1 MPLLPD
7 KRGVSTLLRSSVI
20 AIGLFSANSGSGSD
34 YGTTGLIDIPTA
46 RMASDGYLTVG
57 AAYDGLHQS
66 YSVTYQALPW
76 LEGTFRYSGT
86 SGASSFTDNGVYWDR
101 NYGFKARLLEETGRL
116 PQVALGVRDIIGTG
130 VFGSEYIVVSKQLGK
145 LDLTGG
151 IGWGRLAGKNG
162 FRNPLSV
169 VDGRFDVRPDSL
181 TPDAAGRVQNFYF
194 RGDAGL
200 FGGLLFRLTESL
212 DFMAEYHGDE
222 YDFANRLDTTNFRP
236 RSPISYGLEWSP
248 APGVYVSLSNQH
260 GDHVGLGIR
269 SVLDTKALPPKREAP
284 SFISSLYL
292 PQNELPPQINKNKW
306 YDRLLFDVEQSGLL
320 LVESS
325 ISSDGKRAELVVGN
339 TSYPLWS
346 DAIGR
351 HIALADLHLPASVE
365 TLYFV
370 VEDGGHRSAS
380 IIVPRPSYQ
389 ATDDLILPRARVVNG
404 RTLLKPTNRTAF
416 ATGKIINSIGV
427 NTRFQLFDPDDP
439 ARYQIY
445 LGIGSEYTIN
455 NHWSV
460 KSVVSVN
467 LDTNFDESNRLES
480 DSVLPN
486 VRTGVVKYLTEGKT
500 GLDVLLLEGRDTLG
514 HSLHYRAFGGI
525 LEEMYSGAGGEILWW
540 PSRSRFA
547 VGASLAYVKQRD
559 FDKSFKHLDYE
570 VITGFLS
577 AYWATPWHNY
587 DVALHVGQYLAKDM
601 GATLDIRRTF
611 RNGWQVGL
619 FGTLTDVPFEQFG
632 EGSFDKGFYFQVPID
647 GLFGNRTRS
656 NISTRIRPVL
666 RDGGQRLE
674 SHSGNIF
681 WDLRQAR
688 YDALVIDERLID

>member
-1 MPLLPD
+1 
-7 KRGVSTLLRSSVI
+7 LLRSSVI
-20 AIGLFSANSGSGSD
+20 VIGICAANSGVGSD

-57 AAYDGLHQS
+57 ASFDGLHQS

-76 LEGTFRYSGT
+76 LEGTFRYTG
-86 SGASSFTDNGVYWDR
+86 FEDFFFWDR
-101 NYGFKARLLEETGRL
+101 NYGFKARLLEESEYL
-116 PQVALGVRDIIGTG
+116 PQVAAGVRDAVGTG
-130 VFGSEYIVVSKQLGK
+130 IFGSEYIVGSKRVGN
-145 LDLTGG
+145 LDLTAGL
-151 IGWGRLAGKNG
+151 GWGRLAGKG
-162 FRNPLSV
+162 QFGNPLSIL
-169 VDGRFDVRPDSL
+169 DGRFDIRPDSRGL
-181 TPDAAGRVQNFYF
+181 EDTGNIRAVFF
-194 RGDAGL
+194 RGEDVSL
-200 FGGLLFRLTESL
+200 FGGVSYEFSQQPLKVV
-212 DFMAEYHGDE
+212 AEYNPDQ
-222 YDFANRLDTTNFRP
+222 YDFNNRGNRP
-236 RSPISYGLEWSP
+236 EYRPSSGISYGIEWNP
-248 APGVYVSLSNQH
+248 LAGIYVSLTHQH
-260 GDHVGLGIR
+260 QDHVGFSIR
-269 SVLDTKALPPKREAP
+269 SVLDTKALPSKPEQP
-284 SFISSLYL
+284 DFISSLYL
-292 PQNELPPQINKNKW
+292 PQSQLPPQINKKKW
-306 YDRLLFDVEQSGLL
+306 YDRLLYDVERSGLL
-320 LVESS
+320 LVEGS
-325 ISSDGKRAELVVGN
+325 ISSDEKSAELVVGN
-339 TSYPLWS
+339 TSYSLWS

-380 IIVPRPSYQ
+380 IIVPRPSHQ
-389 ATDDLILPRARVVNG
+389 AADDLILPRSRVVNG
-404 RTLLKPTNRTAF
+404 RTLIQPTNRTGF
-416 ATGKIINSIGV
+416 ATGKVINTVGV

-445 LGIGSEYTIN
+445 LGVGSEYTIN

-460 KSVVSVN
+460 KSAISVN
-467 LDTNFDESNRLES
+467 LDTNFDESNRVES

-525 LEEMYSGAGGEILWW
+525 LEEMYSGLGGEVLWW

-559 FDKSFKHLDYE
+559 FDKSLKHLDYE
-570 VITGFLS
+570 VVTGFLS

-587 DVALHVGQYLAKDM
+587 DAALHVGQYLAKDI

-619 FGTLTDVPFEQFG
+619 FATLTDIPFEQFG

-688 YDALVIDERLID
+688 YDALIIDKRLID

>member
-1 MPLLPD
+1 MKLIAEYNPD
-7 KRGVSTLLRSSVI
+7 QYDFNNRS
-20 AIGLFSANSGSGSD
+20 
-34 YGTTGLIDIPTA
+34 
-46 RMASDGYLTVG
+46 
-57 AAYDGLHQS
+57 
-66 YSVTYQALPW
+66 
-76 LEGTFRYSGT
+76 
-86 SGASSFTDNGVYWDR
+86 DR
-101 NYGFKARLLEETGRL
+101 
-116 PQVALGVRDIIGTG
+116 
-130 VFGSEYIVVSKQLGK
+130 SEY
-145 LDLTGG
+145 
-151 IGWGRLAGKNG
+151 
-162 FRNPLSV
+162 
-169 VDGRFDVRPDSL
+169 RPSS
-181 TPDAAGRVQNFYF
+181 G
-194 RGDAGL
+194 
-200 FGGLLFRLTESL
+200 
-212 DFMAEYHGDE
+212 
-222 YDFANRLDTTNFRP
+222 
-236 RSPISYGLEWSP
+236 ISYGIEWNP
-248 APGVYVSLSNQH
+248 RTGIYISLNHQH
-260 GDHVGLGIR
+260 QDHVGFSIR
-269 SVLDTKALPPKREAP
+269 SVLDTKALPSKPEQP

-292 PQNELPPQINKNKW
+292 PQSQLPPQINKKKW
-306 YDRLLFDVEQSGLL
+306 FDRLLYDVERSGLL
-320 LVESS
+320 LVEGS
-325 ISSDGKRAELVVGN
+325 ISSDEKSAELVVGN
-339 TSYPLWS
+339 TSYSLWS

-351 HIALADLHLPASVE
+351 HLALADLHLPASVE

-380 IIVPRPSYQ
+380 IIVPRPSYL
-389 ATDDLILPRARVVNG
+389 AADELILSRARVVNG
-404 RTLLKPTNRTAF
+404 RTLVRPTHRTAF
-416 ATGKIINSIGV
+416 ATGKIINTVGV

-439 ARYQIY
+439 ARYQLY

-460 KSVVSVN
+460 KSVFSVN
-467 LDTNFDESNRLES
+467 LDTNFDESNRVES

-525 LEEMYSGAGGEILWW
+525 LEEMYSGLGGEVLWW

-559 FDKSFKHLDYE
+559 FDKSLKHLDYE

-587 DVALHVGQYLAKDM
+587 DAAIHVGQYLAEDI
-601 GATLDIRRTF
+601 GATLDFRRTF
-611 RNGWQVGL
+611 RNGWQFGL
-619 FGTLTDVPFEQFG
+619 FASLTDIPFEEFC